1 MVLNTAGHVRLSLR
15 VARALAHR
23 DGLEGEKF
31 SWGWVSAGRIVVGS
45 ESKGKEHAQREQLPR
60 TGSVLLGVE
69 IKRSLWE
76 VGQGLCDLLQ
86 FIRTGKEHADL
97 GTPWEN

>member
-1 MVLNTAGHVRLSLR
+1 MVLNTAGCVRLSLG
-15 VARALAHR
+15 VARAIAHR
-23 DGLEGEKF
+23 AGLEGEKL
-31 SWGWVSAGRIVVGS
+31 SWGWVGVGRIMVGS
-45 ESKGKEHAQREQLPR
+45 ESKGKEHAHWEQLPR

-76 VGQGLCDLLQ
+76 VGQGLCDLPQLV
-86 FIRTGKEHADL
+86 RTGKEHADL